1 MISMRNTQSKFPRS
15 SPVTGSLEGGRNS
28 ATRIFPARMFSGQ
41 RCRVTISIYGASP
54 LHRLVRSTWRQA
66 YATMLK
72 KAMTSDAVMLVRNI
86 DKAPYHLGSDA
97 QPELNDTSGDSLHSR
112 NRGQKE
118 AQKPRQHAPALAL
131 CGRLAHER
139 VETG

>member
-97 QPELNDTSGDSLHSR
+97 EPELRDPLAPSLKPQGTAYILEIEGKR
-112 NRGQKE
+112 RLKNRASMLRRSHFAVG
-118 AQKPRQHAPALAL
+118 
-131 CGRLAHER
+131 
-139 VETG
+139 

>member
-97 QPELNDTSGDSLHSR
+97 QPELNNPLAPIL
-112 NRGQKE
+112 NLRGQ
-118 AQKPRQHAPALAL
+118 L
-131 CGRLAHER
+131 
-139 VETG
+139 TF